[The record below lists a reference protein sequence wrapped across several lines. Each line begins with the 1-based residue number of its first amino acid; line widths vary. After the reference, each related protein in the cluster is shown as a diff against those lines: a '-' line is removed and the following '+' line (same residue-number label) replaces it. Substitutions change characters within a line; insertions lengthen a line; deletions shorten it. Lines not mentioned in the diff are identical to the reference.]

1 METKKLLKIAYAIA
15 QFQDFVTEDFKLDEI
30 DELYL
35 DFTPTEEEIKEVIKL
50 YGGWGMDYIKDEIV
64 GLYLSEENKINR
76 FEYITDKGREVVEY
90 GEFTYSI
97 QDDGRTLKVFK
108 ENKTNK

>member
-1 METKKLLKIAYAIA
+1 MKTIVRHSKTKSAWNVINTKLGGKYKIAIVPYI
-15 QFQDFVTEDFKLDEI
+15 QCEDTEILTRERLEAFNHA
-30 DELYL
+30 ELISKY
-35 DFTPTEEEIKEVIKL
+35 FNQPEP
-50 YGGWGMDYIKDEIV
+50 
-64 GLYLSEENKINR
+64 KITR
-76 FEYITDKGREVVEY
+76 FEFITDKGREVVEY